1 MTEKFEFTDKI
12 KKPLIYMMLAGLL
25 GLVAVFFMHPEN
37 HHARFW
43 TNLLTNAYFFS
54 GIALFGLFVVAA
66 TQLAY
71 GGWQTLLKRVF
82 ISMSAWVRVGGAL
95 LVLILSSRIARY
107 SYTLYD
113 HAKHIVHEGARHP

>member
-25 GLVAVFFMHPEN
+25 GLVAVFFLHPEN

-54 GIALFGLFVVAA
+54 GIALCGLSCLMHFIVDKTKPRWSENIVAEFKCFGP
-66 TQLAY
+66 Y
-71 GGWQTLLKRVF
+71 
-82 ISMSAWVRVGGAL
+82 
-95 LVLILSSRIARY
+95 
-107 SYTLYD
+107 
-113 HAKHIVHEGARHP
+113 